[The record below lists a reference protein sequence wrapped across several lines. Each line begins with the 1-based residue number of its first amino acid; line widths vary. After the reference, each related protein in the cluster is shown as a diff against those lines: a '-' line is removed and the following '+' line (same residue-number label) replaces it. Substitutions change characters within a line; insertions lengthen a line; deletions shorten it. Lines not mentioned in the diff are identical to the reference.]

1 MLNKVGKFYSKLPVS
16 FFCSRWFIWRPF
28 SGFDARYLKWLAD
41 EYGVKVVVKRGWKD
55 LLSAVFVYD

>member
-1 MLNKVGKFYSKLPVS
+1 MLTVVYLTPRDILAFELG
-16 FFCSRWFIWRPF
+16 PF

-55 LLSAVFVYD
+55 LLSAVFGYG